1 MVFWMSITYLGD
13 FRFIYRFYH
22 GLGYATDFL
31 LFLFQLFCLIVRIA
45 KGIRIIVVKTQKGTA
60 GRTANAPILI
70 TFASLNIAKKTWCN
84 TDITSIA
91 VTYPVGIVPTKRVD
105 KTKK

>member
-1 MVFWMSITYLGD
+1 MSITYLGNIG
-13 FRFIYRFYH
+13 FIHGFYH
-22 GLGYATDFL
+22 GLGYAIDFL
-31 LFLFQLFCLIVRIA
+31 LLLFQLFCLIVRIA

-84 TDITSIA
+84 TDIRSIA
-91 VTYPVGIVPTKRVD
+91 VTYPVGIVPTNRVD
-105 KTKK
+105 NTKK